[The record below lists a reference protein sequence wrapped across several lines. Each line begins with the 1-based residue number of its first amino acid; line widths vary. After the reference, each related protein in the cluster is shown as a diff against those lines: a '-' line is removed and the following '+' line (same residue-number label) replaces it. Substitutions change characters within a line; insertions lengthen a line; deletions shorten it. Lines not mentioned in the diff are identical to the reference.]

1 MITMAIERTYII
13 PLRREWLKVPKY
25 KRAKKAVA
33 GLKTFLMRH
42 MKQDDIKKIKLGEY
56 LNKEIWKRGMKS
68 PPHKVKVNVI
78 KEDDG
83 IVKAELFGKKY
94 VEKKAPE
101 KKEKPTGIAG
111 KLQSALGTGE
121 RPKKEEEAE
130 EKEEKPK
137 HEKKAPEK
145 KEEKKET
152 KPADKPVKR
161 EEKKPEHK
169 KPEHKSPAKEQPKT
183 SQKR

>member
-33 GLKTFLMRH
+33 GLK
-42 MKQDDIKKIKLGEY
+42 
-56 LNKEIWKRGMKS
+56 S

-94 VEKKAPE
+94 AEKKAPE

-121 RPKKEEEAE
+121 KPKKEEEAE

-169 KPEHKSPAKEQPKT
+169 KPEYKS
-183 SQKR
+183 